1 MAQPARRKSFTASAA
16 ATTCEPRGRHTEGDQ
31 VDYCLRK
38 TGQGEWEGEEEG
50 RPQRR
55 MTAAGQ
61 TYDVAPIN
69 WITVPIHPDLVAT
82 QSPPVH
88 GPKSSSSSSSLQSIY
103 HGCGVQSERERG
115 SHLFPHIGR
124 DLYSGYYYYYYAP
137 AKCGIFFTAF
147 VGHVCWRRAHS
158 SVSQSVGQTTREKK
172 LSGRWEGEAEVVYT

>member
-38 TGQGEWEGEEEG
+38 TGQGEWEGEYEEEEEVGEEG

-69 WITVPIHPDLVAT
+69 
-82 QSPPVH
+82 
-88 GPKSSSSSSSLQSIY
+88 
-103 HGCGVQSERERG
+103 
-115 SHLFPHIGR
+115 
-124 DLYSGYYYYYYAP
+124 
-137 AKCGIFFTAF
+137 
-147 VGHVCWRRAHS
+147 
-158 SVSQSVGQTTREKK
+158 
-172 LSGRWEGEAEVVYT
+172 